1 MSART
6 SSKGTGPTSVR
17 ARSSAMWKPKGVV
30 KIPVRWPGS
39 SARMASSNCW
49 TIWPGRICPNLPPF
63 PCNRNSARPLQQTA
77 ARAPTLPAP
86 PRSPP
91 ALPPHCAPGR
101 RVLQC
106 GPPEIT
112 PGCESS
118 PGSPDRK
125 LPPCVAPPGALRP
138 SSPHMYAAGGTAA
151 RSTAAAPLCRPS
163 RGRWRLVSAVR
174 LPARPP
180 AYRQAAIT
188 GRPQLHQHA
197 VDCRVLRG
205 HAQLPR
211 PLGFIGDGLKTEVAG
226 EALLFLANPLLRH
239 GLPIHQV
246 WHSYLLVLTRT
257 ITPPERSGTTMSG
270 RPAEAGCPCR
280 FTATTLPG
288 FSPAPI

>member
-1 MSART
+1 
-6 SSKGTGPTSVR
+6 
-17 ARSSAMWKPKGVV
+17 
-30 KIPVRWPGS
+30 
-39 SARMASSNCW
+39 
-49 TIWPGRICPNLPPF
+49 PPF

-101 RVLQC
+101 RALQC

-211 PLGFIGDGLKTEVAG
+211 PLGFIGDGLKTEVSG

-246 WHSYLLVLTRT
+246 WHSLLARIYEDHNPAQKVGDHNVRPSRRGRLPVQVHRHHVAGILPRANIIGRRKGAVTLAHKDTQR
-257 ITPPERSGTTMSG
+257 PRFHQADVGNAVPFKSATM
-270 RPAEAGCPCR
+270 
-280 FTATTLPG
+280 TAPG
-288 FSPAPI
+288 ALSASVIAW